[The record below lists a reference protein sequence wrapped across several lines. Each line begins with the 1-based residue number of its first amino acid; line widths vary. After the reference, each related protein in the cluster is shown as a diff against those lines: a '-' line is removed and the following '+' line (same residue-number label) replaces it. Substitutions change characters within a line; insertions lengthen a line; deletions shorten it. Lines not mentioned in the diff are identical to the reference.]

1 MVTSREETEN
11 QISAAHNAYELT
23 SEDQPQMRARWLEGI
38 ASALETHADELVAL
52 GHQETRL
59 EEVPAA
65 YDSFPPSQLPEPLRD
80 DNPWGI
86 RRRVDGAWEAATK
99 DKDNA

>member
-11 QISAAHNAYELT
+11 QIIAAHNAYELT

-59 EEVPAA
+59 GEVPAA

-99 DKDNA
+99 DRDNA